1 MGSYFDRVEL
11 EEVPLLCLRERGDPG
26 EVAEMAPRMWRELE
40 SRLPSLKGRKMYGL
54 FWPRQGEYAVCTT
67 VMEGDDAL
75 GLEPET
81 LPGGV
86 FLRARLRGDPPKVYA
101 RIGPTF
107 DELVQA
113 GNPDQTRPS
122 VEFYRRHDTIDLL
135 LPVE

>member
-54 FWPRQGEYAVCTT
+54 
-67 VMEGDDAL
+67 
-75 GLEPET
+75 
-81 LPGGV
+81 
-86 FLRARLRGDPPKVYA
+86 PPKVYA